1 MGHSKV
7 WRSEEDLL
15 QAMERLRGAASEAA
29 ENPRGSGV
37 WENERRKGCREGV
50 VSKTRQGK

>member
-1 MGHSKV
+1 MGHPKV
-7 WRSEEDLL
+7 WRAEEDLL

-29 ENPRGSGV
+29 ENPRESGV
-37 WENERRKGCREGV
+37 WENKREGV